1 MRFLLLP
8 VIGASSLVAASKLG
22 LFPDVA
28 VQPLLW
34 FFLLTEFAMPSSQN
48 IVVMIQLLDKP
59 AAAAR
64 MAKTLLTI
72 YAASAE

>member
-1 MRFLLLP
+1 
-8 VIGASSLVAASKLG
+8 
-22 LFPDVA
+22 
-28 VQPLLW
+28 
-34 FFLLTEFAMPSSQN
+34 MPSSQN

-72 YAASAE
+72 YAASAVPLAFLFKSYLKYTGL